1 MHKITTTDQFSDI
14 FDIISAHNNGDDTNI
29 EEQCIEETM
38 GTRYVYGRV
47 VKFSTPII
55 VINNCTHTVDGNIN
69 YNSGIITHLCITD
82 RDNQCKGKD
91 VKTLREVLTNVL
103 GDITISIMSTSN
115 SPEEYLYWKYRTYT
129 VTVRLSSTGESIPL
143 VEGVHYTEAIAIV
156 NLICVPSII
165 TSEDIFID
173 TIKAVDKLVR
183 FIYENVESELVQF
196 IYENVETE

>member
-1 MHKITTTDQFSDI
+1 LHKITTTDQFSDI

-103 GDITISIMSTSN
+103 GGITISIISASN
-115 SPEEYLYWKYRTYT
+115 SPEDRTYSASNSPEDRT
-129 VTVRLSSTGESIPL
+129 YIVTVRLSSTGESIPL
-143 VEGVHYTEAIAIV
+143 VVGLHYTEAIAIV

-165 TSEDIFID
+165 TSEDIFIN
-173 TIKAVDKLVR
+173 TIIAIDKLVR
-183 FIYENVESELVQF
+183 FIYENVE
-196 IYENVETE
+196 TE

>member
-103 GDITISIMSTSN
+103 GDITISIISTSD
-115 SPEEYLYWKYRTYT
+115 SPEEYLYWKYRTYN

-173 TIKAVDKLVR
+173 TIKAIDKLVR

-196 IYENVETE
+196 IYKNVETE

>member
-55 VINNCTHTVDGNIN
+55 VINNRTHTVDGNIN

-103 GDITISIMSTSN
+103 GDITISIISTST
-115 SPEEYLYWKYRTYT
+115 STEDKTYI
-129 VTVRLSSTGESIPL
+129 VTIKLSSTGESIPL
-143 VEGVHYTEAIAIV
+143 VEGLHYTEAIAVV
-156 NLICVPSII
+156 NLICVPFII
-165 TSEDIFID
+165 TPEDIVIE
-173 TIKAVDKLVR
+173 TIKAIDKLVR
-183 FIYENVESELVQF
+183 FICEEERIEILKELKKCRD
-196 IYENVETE
+196 

>member
-1 MHKITTTDQFSDI
+1 MHKITATDQFSDI
-14 FDIISAHNNGDDTNI
+14 FNIISAHNNGDDTNI

-55 VINNCTHTVDGNIN
+55 VINNRTHTVDGNIN
-69 YNSGIITHLCITD
+69 YNSCIITHLCITD
-82 RDNQCKGKD
+82 RDNQYKGKD

-103 GDITISIMSTSN
+103 GDITISIISTSN
-115 SPEEYLYWKYRTYT
+115 SPEDRTYI

-143 VEGVHYTEAIAIV
+143 VVGLHYTEAIAIV

-165 TSEDIFID
+165 TSEDIFIN
-173 TIKAVDKLVR
+173 TIIAIDKLVR
-183 FIYENVESELVQF
+183 FIYENVE
-196 IYENVETE
+196 TE